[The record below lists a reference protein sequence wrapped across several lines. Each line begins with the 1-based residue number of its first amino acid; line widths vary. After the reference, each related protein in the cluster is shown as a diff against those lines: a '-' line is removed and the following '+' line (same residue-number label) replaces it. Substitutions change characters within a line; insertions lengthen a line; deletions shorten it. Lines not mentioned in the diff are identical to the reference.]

1 MEILYLTALIGSL
14 VAATLG
20 LHSLLPTPAQVHE
33 LRAESADRAER
44 AAITSPLLRLLWPL
58 LTLVAPFVK
67 NLGSEEYRAAKARE
81 LPLAG
86 LPPVM
91 RIEHFLALKVV
102 MAVALPVLGAMQV
115 ALLRNPLLFVG
126 AAALSY
132 WLPDRLVTEWR
143 HGREMQI
150 VKAMPPAVDT
160 LTLSVEAG
168 LDFLSGL
175 RRVIEKAPP
184 GPLREE
190 INTLVNDIRLGA
202 SRADA
207 LRALGERINVSE
219 VVSFVGVLVQADRL
233 GTPIAEV
240 LRNQADRLRAERFVR
255 AEKAGAAASQK
266 LLVPLAVFIF
276 PAVLLV
282 MIAPPMLNFLFD
294 SPL

>member
-1 MEILYLTALIGSL
+1 MELLYPVALVSTL
-14 VAATLG
+14 VAVTLG
-20 LHSLLPTPAQVHE
+20 LYALLPTPAQVHE

-44 AAITSPLLRLLWPL
+44 ASIQSPLLRLLWPL
-58 LTLVAPFVK
+58 LTLVSPFVK
-67 NLGSEEYRAAKARE
+67 KLGSEEYRRTKTRE

-102 MAVALPVLGAMQV
+102 LAVGVPIIGAMQLSV
-115 ALLRNPLLFVG
+115 LRNPIIFLAIG
-126 AAALSY
+126 ALAY
-132 WLPDRLVTEWR
+132 WFPDRLVTEWR
-143 HGREMQI
+143 HAREQQV
-150 VKAMPPAVDT
+150 VKALPPAVDI

-175 RRVIEKAPP
+175 RRVVEKAPP

-190 INTLVNDIRLGA
+190 VNTLVNDIRLGA

-219 VVSFVGVLVQADRL
+219 MASFTGVLVQADRL
-233 GTPIAEV
+233 GTPIGEV
-240 LRNQADRLRAERFVR
+240 LRSQSERMRAERFVR

-266 LLVPLAVFIF
+266 LLLPLAVFIF

-282 MIAPPMLNFLFD
+282 MIAPPMLNFIFE
-294 SPL
+294 SPF